1 VAPLLPYDV
10 VLISRRNY
18 LSTVA
23 AIYGVQCQDSFGTA
37 VDVVNII
44 NQRPFFPFPR
54 QYLLGLN
61 EKNVHVPMYYA
72 IIMLQAG
79 IFN

>member
-23 AIYGVQCQDSFGTA
+23 AIYGVQCRDSFGTA

-44 NQRPFFPFPR
+44 NQQPFFSISR
-54 QYLLGLN
+54 QYLLGLH
-61 EKNVHVPMYYA
+61 EKIHVPMYCA
-72 IIMLQAG
+72 IIMVQAG